1 MTSTKELQQIKGGDE
16 AFSYLFPESGL
27 LAKLE
32 RMSLAG
38 GSRVQGTLA
47 GKRRSTSLGGSQEF
61 ADYRPYA
68 PGDDIRRI
76 DWNVYGRTG
85 KPFIR
90 QYWDEQELHAT
101 LYIDTS
107 VSMSN
112 FGGVEANKLTCALRL
127 AAAVGYAALCGGD
140 RLSVR
145 TFAGQGMDEGVRLA
159 GGRASSLHLFRY
171 LADQKPSNPAADLPS
186 KRSEAT
192 AAGIGISD
200 QKPAKSA
207 SPHSINPPETREADA
222 SISDLSR
229 PFRQPGRL
237 PRRAGVSWVFTDGWY
252 ESGIA
257 ETLLAL
263 AAAGQH
269 VVFVQLLSPQEL
281 DPRLD
286 GELRLIDAELGTG
299 KEVALSGGLL
309 RQYRQTL
316 AEFQDE
322 LRRQCADRGIPFVF
336 IDTSR
341 SISDIIASLAT
352 IPNTLRL

>member
-1 MTSTKELQQIKGGDE
+1 M
-16 AFSYLFPESGL
+16 
-27 LAKLE
+27 
-32 RMSLAG
+32 
-38 GSRVQGTLA
+38 
-47 GKRRSTSLGGSQEF
+47 
-61 ADYRPYA
+61 
-68 PGDDIRRI
+68 
-76 DWNVYGRTG
+76 
-85 KPFIR
+85 
-90 QYWDEQELHAT
+90 
-101 LYIDTS
+101 
-107 VSMSN
+107 
-112 FGGVEANKLTCALRL
+112 
-127 AAAVGYAALCGGD
+127 
-140 RLSVR
+140 
-145 TFAGQGMDEGVRLA
+145 
-159 GGRASSLHLFRY
+159 
-171 LADQKPSNPAADLPS
+171 
-186 KRSEAT
+186 
-192 AAGIGISD
+192 
-200 QKPAKSA
+200 
-207 SPHSINPPETREADA
+207 
-222 SISDLSR
+222 
-229 PFRQPGRL
+229 
-237 PRRAGVSWVFTDGWY
+237 FTDGWY

-322 LRRQCADRGIPFVF
+322 LRRLCADRGIPFVF